1 MMKTI
6 KIWKIKCVKNYLLLT
21 VMVICFT
28 FFNCESIVECILN
41 AHPELPKKQLE
52 VGHLGEVYYDEIKAS
67 VANEPDDDG
76 YVYYFRVE
84 GRLPVGVWA
93 WENGRTFIIEGQ
105 PIETGFY
112 TIKIIVS
119 VEPLNSEDFICNSET
134 SQEYTLTIEE

>member
-1 MMKTI
+1 MKTI
-6 KIWKIKCVKNYLLLT
+6 KILKIKFVKNYLPLT

-28 FFNCESIVECILN
+28 FFNCESLVECILN
-41 AHPELPKKQLE
+41 AHPELPEKQLK
-52 VGHLGEVYYDEIKAS
+52 VGYLGEIYYDEIKAS

-93 WENGRTFIIEGQ
+93 WGNGRTFIIEGE

-112 TIKIIVS
+112 TFNIVVS
-119 VEPLNSEDFICNSET
+119 VEPYNSEDFICNSET